1 MGGGVAK
8 HHIFNA
14 NYQIGGLYYT
24 VLINMGIEH
33 DASDSG
39 AMITEGICWKK
50 LSDVGLHTKIFSE
63 ASIVFPILVALSFCV
78 IKK

>member
-1 MGGGVAK
+1 
-8 HHIFNA
+8 
-14 NYQIGGLYYT
+14 
-24 VLINMGIEH
+24 MGIEH